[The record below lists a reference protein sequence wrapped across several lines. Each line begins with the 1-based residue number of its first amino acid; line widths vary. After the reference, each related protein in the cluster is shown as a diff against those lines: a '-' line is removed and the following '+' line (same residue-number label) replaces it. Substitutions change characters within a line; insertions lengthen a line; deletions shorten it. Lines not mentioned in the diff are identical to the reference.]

1 MGQAWLMRLKRIELA
16 GFKSFVDPTRI
27 ELGEGIT
34 AIVGPN
40 GCGKSNI
47 IDALRWVLG
56 EHSARHLRGGVMD
69 DLIFQGSDTRPP
81 VSVCDVELTFTVE
94 QGVLAPPYH
103 ELEEISVRRRMVR
116 EGGSDAFINGKMV
129 RLKDIIDLFLDT
141 GISTRAY
148 AIVEQG
154 SIARMVTARPEER
167 RVIFEEAAGV
177 MKYRSRRRE
186 AERRM
191 KDTRQNLDRVLDLLE
206 EVRAQCRSLKQQ
218 ASRAER
224 FRSMQDERAHLQSL
238 ALALRYAAL
247 QENSAGIEQQLSRSR
262 HDEAE
267 AVGRLTYCERVSVE
281 ARAQVQLFDEQ
292 AQEIQQQLRL
302 AEQQRA
308 DLQQQAERMAG
319 ERRLLSERQHAL
331 EARIEEGNAHI
342 RRVTGDMEQA
352 QAALAM
358 QDDTLLLAERA
369 EAAVAVEQ
377 ALQGYREQSAERD
390 RLLAEYERL
399 KHDREQVEQRRE
411 QAAAAM
417 QRLAQRQE
425 QLDEQ
430 LKQTQHQ
437 QRSVSYRLCESEQLL
452 NNALQIQAESS
463 GVLALATEALEYCRQ
478 AREQAA
484 RSLTEAEA
492 LLRERTGL
500 VLELAART
508 RNQDVPDALRNTL
521 KGQGAVWMDEVL
533 HVPEGLEAAVA
544 AALRGRS
551 ADALMPADLDRDQW
565 PSLIEQASA
574 APVAMFVADRQR
586 RTSTAPDGGCLLVD
600 AIGLSADDPLRAAFS
615 PVFLVER
622 IEQAVGSG
630 VACVSRDGWR
640 YEPEGWLVPPVG
652 NRTARRM
659 AMKRQLTE
667 QQQLQDSAGQAVDL
681 VRASFAQAEA
691 QLEIQQQQWQQAHL
705 DKSSGDSA
713 AQSAAATVSQ
723 LQAELMAQDQRMQ
736 RLVADL
742 DDVAK
747 QQRHW
752 QQQYEQAQDIDSGK
766 LNRAKA
772 ALDERYTQMQS
783 YEQRLN
789 QARSLLAAAEQS
801 LALFVQATDNL
812 RQQLQRLLDERDRLL
827 ARRESDTDR
836 LARVAL
842 ELLQANRDSDLD
854 AQISETA
861 ARVEQAH
868 IAMNHV
874 RQQGHEQQQSA
885 QAAEQAER
893 HARDLC
899 QQRAMACQRIELA
912 LAQDVT
918 RLQELESE
926 IQQRCRQS
934 AAALLAAVD
943 LVGADAG
950 VVMARSR
957 DLGERLARFGP
968 VNLLAIGEFEQAS
981 EREGFL
987 AGQAADLEAS
997 LSTLSD
1003 TIARIDRT
1011 TRQRFREVF
1020 DQTNA
1025 IFQQT
1030 FPQLF
1035 GGGRAQL
1042 RLDSDD
1048 VLTAGVEV
1056 IAQPPGKCLQDIG
1069 LLSGGEKAL
1078 TAVALVFAIFRIK
1091 PAPFCVLDEVDA
1103 PLDDA
1108 NVGRFCDM
1116 IRDLGDRV
1124 QFMAIT
1130 HNKITMQKADRLVG
1144 VSMPEP
1150 GVSRIVAVE
1159 MEREPG

>member
-1 MGQAWLMRLKRIELA
+1 MRLKRIELA

-94 QGVLAPPYH
+94 QGALAPPYH

-177 MKYRSRRRE
+177 MKYRTRRRE

-224 FRSMQDERAHLQSL
+224 FRSMQDEMAHLQSL

-247 QENSAGIEQQLSRSR
+247 QENSAGIEQQLSRAR

-267 AVGRLTYCERVSVE
+267 AVGRLSGCERVSIE

-292 AQEIQQQLRL
+292 AQEIQQQLRV

-342 RRVTGDMEQA
+342 RRVTGDLEQA
-352 QAALAM
+352 QAALDL
-358 QDDTLLLAERA
+358 QDDTLLQAERT
-369 EAAVAVEQ
+369 EAATAVQ
-377 ALQGYREQSAERD
+377 NALQGYRQQSAERD

-399 KHDREQVEQRRE
+399 KHDREQIEQRRE

-437 QRSVSYRLCESEQLL
+437 QRSVSHRLSESEQLL
-452 NNALQIQAESS
+452 NTALQTQAESRD
-463 GVLALATEALEYCRQ
+463 VLALATEELECCRQ

-484 RSLTEAEA
+484 CSLAEAEA

-508 RNQDVPDALRNTL
+508 RSQDVPDALRDTL
-521 KGQGAVWMDEVL
+521 KGQGAVWMDEAL

-551 ADALMPADLDRDQW
+551 ADALVPADHDRDQW

-574 APVAMFVADRQR
+574 APVAIFVADRQR
-586 RTSTAPDGGCLLVD
+586 SPLTTTPDGGRLLAD
-600 AIGLSADDPLRAAFS
+600 AIGLSADDPLRAVFS

-667 QQQLQDSAGQAVDL
+667 QQQLQDAAGQALAV

-691 QLEIQQQQWQQAHL
+691 RLARQQQQWQQAHL
-705 DKSSGDSA
+705 DKSSGDSG
-713 AQSAAATVSQ
+713 AQTAAATVAQ
-723 LQAELMAQDQRMQ
+723 LQVELTAQDQRLQ
-736 RLVADL
+736 RLLVDL
-742 DDVAK
+742 DDVTK

-752 QQQYEQAQDIDSGK
+752 QQQFEQAQDIDDGK

-772 ALDERYTQMQS
+772 ALDERHTQMQIC
-783 YEQRLN
+783 EQGLN
-789 QARSLLAAAEQS
+789 QARSLLAASEQS

-812 RQQLQRLLDERDRLL
+812 RQQLQRLLDERERLL
-827 ARRESDTDR
+827 AQRESDTDR

-842 ELLQANRDSDLD
+842 ELLQANRHSDLD
-854 AQISETA
+854 AQIDA
-861 ARVEQAH
+861 AAGRVEQAH

-874 RQQGHEQQQSA
+874 RQQGHEQQQHA
-885 QAAEQAER
+885 HAAEQAER
-893 HARDLC
+893 HARDLR

-926 IQQRCRQS
+926 IKQRCRQT

-943 LVGADAG
+943 IAGADAE
-950 VVMARSR
+950 VVMTRSR

-968 VNLLAIGEFEQAS
+968 VNLLAIGEFEQAG
-981 EREGFL
+981 ERERFL
-987 AGQAADLEAS
+987 AGQAADLDAS
-997 LSTLSD
+997 LSTLND
-1003 TIARIDRT
+1003 TIVRIDRT

-1116 IRDLGDRV
+1116 IRDLADRV

-1150 GVSRIVAVE
+1150 GVSRMIAVE